1 MKESGRDVRILLE
14 DGVEGDVHVEG
25 SRAVGAN
32 GGDDDVGGESG
43 GRRGG
48 GNARLGIGGER
59 VESLLPVLVVLVL
72 LEDGEEE
79 GSHTRRRR
87 HFWRWVRT

>member
-32 GGDDDVGGESG
+32 GGDDEVGGESG

-48 GNARLGIGGER
+48 GD
-59 VESLLPVLVVLVL
+59 V
-72 LEDGEEE
+72 
-79 GSHTRRRR
+79 
-87 HFWRWVRT
+87 

>member
-14 DGVEGDVHVEG
+14 DVVEGDVHVEG

-43 GRRGG
+43 GRGG
-48 GNARLGIGGER
+48 GGD
-59 VESLLPVLVVLVL
+59 V
-72 LEDGEEE
+72 
-79 GSHTRRRR
+79 
-87 HFWRWVRT
+87 